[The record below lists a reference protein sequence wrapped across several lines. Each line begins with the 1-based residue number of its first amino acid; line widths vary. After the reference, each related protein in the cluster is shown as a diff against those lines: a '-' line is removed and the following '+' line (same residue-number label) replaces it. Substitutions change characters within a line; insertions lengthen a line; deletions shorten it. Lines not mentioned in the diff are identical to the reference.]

1 MVHIEMLN
9 GFSLRRGDVCMDG
22 AQTRSR
28 KMWLLLAYLLLHR
41 GRAVPQAEL
50 YDLLWSE
57 EGGKDDPQNA
67 LPVHH
72 HRQRT
77 QLAKLDDRPYI
88 LRTREGYFWNPEI
101 PAEVD
106 VELFDLYCDQ
116 GDEAQDPKDRAEAYG
131 KARDL
136 YQTGFL
142 TKFSG
147 EHWVQ
152 TMELHYLNRYLAA
165 VRICLTALTEEGSH
179 EGVIDL
185 AQNAL
190 KHEPFS
196 EILWHHLLSS
206 LLALGR
212 RQEAI
217 TAYEQARD
225 LFLSDL
231 GTMPAEPLRQLY
243 YSAVKDIHDHRVPI
257 DDLYENMLSK
267 DAGKGALLCDYDFF
281 VTVFQATARSIGR
294 SGISAQLVVLT
305 VESHRNQPL
314 PKRSLDTV
322 MHGLAE
328 QTCANLRRGDVVTLL
343 SNNQYAILL
352 QMANYEN
359 ACMVCERVIRAYF
372 RRYPHSPADVH
383 YSVKSIEPENDRRG
397 AAQ

>member
-1 MVHIEMLN
+1 MSRRFN
-9 GFSLRRGDVCMDG
+9 LRRLI
-22 AQTRSR
+22 A
-28 KMWLLLAYLLLHR
+28 LLLAAMCLC
-41 GRAVPQAEL
+41 GVTVQAE
-50 YDLLWSE
+50 E
-57 EGGKDDPQNA
+57 AAAPAQ
-67 LPVHH
+67 
-72 HRQRT
+72 
-77 QLAKLDDRPYI
+77 
-88 LRTREGYFWNPEI
+88 NPEI

-131 KARDL
+131 KALDL

-165 VRICLTALTEEGSH
+165 VRNCLAALTEEGSH

-185 AQNAL
+185 AQKAL

-305 VESHRNQPL
+305 VESHRDQPL